1 MHQTIEEAEDGK
13 EDFSKEQEQ
22 NEALFNNNM
31 DGESGR
37 RGRTHEFDDIFLH
50 LKSFG
55 RYQMTVFFSLH
66 LLIFPIAMQ
75 FDALVFAFSTPG
87 FHCVTANVTC
97 PVKKCCEDCTTYVF
111 DGPFD
116 STVSEWNL
124 ICDRAYL
131 GATIQSCYFI
141 GMLFGSFITG
151 MISDAWGR
159 KKCIF
164 LSTIIMLSAG
174 VASSFVDC
182 ISFLAFLRFLVGVMP
197 ESPRWLIAHN
207 RLDEAHAVLMKYGGK
222 DNKPVDPEM
231 LRVLIENV
239 RRDQLATEE
248 EEKKYSPLDL
258 VHTPKMRKW
267 TIIICYQWFV
277 AAVVSFGIL
286 LFMTQLAGSPYIN
299 FLIMNSASALK
310 VLLTYIVFLN
320 TLAFPDFPLA
330 TTALSLI
337 GYITVGGNWIGVY
350 IITSE
355 LFPTVFRNTAQG
367 IGSATARVGAILAPY
382 ISMMVRS
389 QLTGLGIAFPVVI
402 FGVLA
407 LIAGILMYWIPE
419 TLFAPMHQTIGEAE
433 AAKEDFS
440 VPCCG
445 RHPTIRD
452 QAPLHVAENAEE
464 HHMTQF

>member
-1 MHQTIEEAEDGK
+1 MEHEINDYK
-13 EDFSKEQEQ
+13 LPKKEQEQ
-22 NEALFNNNM
+22 KEELFDKTM
-31 DGESGR
+31 DGEYGR
-37 RGRTHEFDDIFLH
+37 RGQTHEFDDIFLH

-66 LLIFPIAMQ
+66 LLIVPIAMQ

-97 PVKKCCEDCTTYVF
+97 PPKKCCDDCTAYVF
-111 DGPFD
+111 DGPFH

-164 LSTIIMLSAG
+164 LCNILMVYLQIYRCPALGKVHWVTSCIVYEVSFTSNLYTDMYINAG
-174 VASSFVDC
+174 Q
-182 ISFLAFLRFLVGVMP
+182 VMP

-258 VHTPKMRKW
+258 VRTPKMRKW
-267 TIIICYQWFV
+267 IIIMCYQWFV
-277 AAVVSFGIL
+277 VAMVSFGIL
-286 LFMTQLAGSPYIN
+286 LFMSQLAGSPYIN

-310 VLLTYIVFLN
+310 IIPTYAVYLKFGRRISHAGFLLITAVVLLLI
-320 TLAFPDFPLA
+320 LAVHEVAEDFLA
-330 TTALSLI
+330 TQAVERGFFCSD
-337 GYITVGGNWIGVY
+337 
-350 IITSE
+350 
-355 LFPTVFRNTAQG
+355 
-367 IGSATARVGAILAPY
+367 
-382 ISMMVRS
+382 
-389 QLTGLGIAFPVVI
+389 
-402 FGVLA
+402 
-407 LIAGILMYWIPE
+407 PE
-419 TLFAPMHQTIGEAE
+419 
-433 AAKEDFS
+433 
-440 VPCCG
+440 C
-445 RHPTIRD
+445 
-452 QAPLHVAENAEE
+452 
-464 HHMTQF
+464 